1 MILTLIAAIVIL
13 ASVICWLQGRI
24 ERLERWCFECCLNGK
39 VVYPPD
45 DVDDGDFCA
54 KGDS

>member
-24 ERLERWCFECCLNGK
+24 ERLEQWAYECCRYGK
-39 VVYPPD
+39 IVAPWDEVETGEYQIVED
-45 DVDDGDFCA
+45 E
-54 KGDS
+54 